1 MFTLLTVLLKMNFEH
16 SLNLIEMFTYSV
28 MYGINNF
35 NSNAVLF
42 FLGGGEGGVMLGA
55 INLFWFV
62 FCILEAFDFC
72 R

>member
-42 FLGGGEGGVMLGA
+42 FLGGGGGVMLGA
-55 INLFWFV
+55 INLF
-62 FCILEAFDFC
+62 
-72 R
+72 

>member
-35 NSNAVLF
+35 NSYAVLF
-42 FLGGGEGGVMLGA
+42 LRGGVLGG

-62 FCILEAFDFC
+62 FSILEAFDFF